1 MCDAIAEIAEKKI
14 TNIWW
19 DNWEKTQQKGIDT
32 EQKRESSIGIKRSLG
47 GGHLNL

>member
-1 MCDAIAEIAEKKI
+1 MCDAIAEITEKNI

-19 DNWEKTQQKGIDT
+19 ENWENWEKTQQK
-32 EQKRESSIGIKRSLG
+32 RESSIEIERSLG